1 MPPALSEAIFWIAVA
16 CCVVAELFI
25 LRSALTMRVA
35 RTGAGAAD
43 GTLPRVR
50 RPMEVLWA
58 VVPAVALALVLVATW
73 RTLHPSSAEPL
84 DTPTGAPPADRDV
97 RAGALT

>member
-1 MPPALSEAIFWIAVA
+1 MPPALSDAIFWLAVA

-25 LRSALTMRVA
+25 LRSALAA
-35 RTGAGAAD
+35 RGAQPAG

-50 RPMEVLWA
+50 RPVEVLWA
-58 VVPAVALALVLVATW
+58 VVPALALALVLAATW
-73 RTLHPSSAEPL
+73 RTLHPDSP
-84 DTPTGAPPADRDV
+84 DTPTSAPPPTRDV

>member
-1 MPPALSEAIFWIAVA
+1 MPPALSEAIFWVAVA

-25 LRSALTMRVA
+25 LRSAFAPRAA
-35 RTGAGAAD
+35 RARGAE

-50 RPMEVLWA
+50 RPVEVLWA
-58 VVPAVALALVLVATW
+58 ILPAVALALVLAATW
-73 RTLHPSSAEPL
+73 RTLHPGSSEPI
-84 DTPTGAPPADRDV
+84 DSPTGAPPTGRDV